1 MTPGSHW
8 SKEKPEMTDGPA
20 EKGTIRY
27 VMCEQCRTPNPA
39 SAANCSLCGKPMQK
53 ATEEMKVSVIA
64 CPKCKK
70 PLPAGSRFCGF
81 CGAAMT
87 PSPPEKA
94 PPPPSSPPPPRAP
107 AAVAP
112 GETQVFHGLE
122 IPNIE
127 VVLKEM
133 KPDGS
138 SGEEHKVEKEA
149 RVGQSNCEL
158 NYPDDVLLSP
168 RHSSISIREGKAFLK
183 DLGSRNGTFIKQRED
198 TELAAGDVFLLGREL
213 FRFEVESPQPDSE
226 SDKTQVLSGVP
237 DLASPPLKAS
247 LLHIRLNG
255 ETVDKCPLDKPETV
269 VGRTSGDL
277 MFKMDPYMSGKHAR
291 LKREPGRYILQDL
304 KSRNGIYLRIRGEVQ
319 LREGDEFFAGEQLF
333 RVHIKLAP

>member
-1 MTPGSHW
+1 
-8 SKEKPEMTDGPA
+8 MTDGA
-20 EKGTIRY
+20 AGNGTIRY
-27 VMCEQCRTPNPA
+27 VMCEHCRTPNPA
-39 SAANCSLCGKPMQK
+39 SAGNCSQCGKPMQK
-53 ATEEMKVSVIA
+53 ATEEMKVRVVN

-94 PPPPSSPPPPRAP
+94 PPSSPPPRAP
-107 AAVAP
+107 VADAP
-112 GETQVFHGLE
+112 DATQVFHGLE
-122 IPNIE
+122 IPKIE

-138 SGEEHKVEKEA
+138 IGEEHKVVKEA

-158 NYPDDVLLSP
+158 TYPDDVLLSP

-198 TELAAGDVFLLGREL
+198 KELVAGDVFLLGREL
-213 FRFEVESPQPDSE
+213 FRFEVESPPPDTESE
-226 SDKTQVLSGVP
+226 KTQVLSRVP

-304 KSRNGIYLRIRGEVQ
+304 KSRNGIYLRIRNEIQ
-319 LREGDEFFAGEQLF
+319 LREGDEFFAGEQIF
-333 RVHIKLAP
+333 RVQIKLAS

>member
-1 MTPGSHW
+1 
-8 SKEKPEMTDGPA
+8 MTDGPP
-20 EKGTIRY
+20 GNGIIRY
-27 VMCEQCRTPNPA
+27 VMCEHCRTPNPA
-39 SAANCSLCGKPMQK
+39 SVASCGQCGKPMQK
-53 ATEEMKVSVIA
+53 ATKEVKVRVVN

-87 PSPPEKA
+87 PSPPQKA
-94 PPPPSSPPPPRAP
+94 PPPSPPPRAP
-107 AAVAP
+107 VADAP
-112 GETQVFHGLE
+112 DATQVFHGLE
-122 IPNIE
+122 IPKIE
-127 VVLKEM
+127 VMLKEM

-138 SGEEHKVEKEA
+138 IGEEHKVVNEA

-158 NYPDDVLLSP
+158 TYPDDVLLSP
-168 RHSSISIREGKAFLK
+168 RHSSISIREGNAFLK
-183 DLGSRNGTFIKQRED
+183 DLGSRNGTFIKQRQD
-198 TELAAGDVFLLGREL
+198 KELAEGDVFLLGREL
-213 FRFEVESPQPDSE
+213 FRFEVESPPPDTESE
-226 SDKTQVLSGVP
+226 KTQVLSRVP

-255 ETVDKCPLDKPETV
+255 GTVDKCPLDKPETV

-304 KSRNGIYLRIRGEVQ
+304 KSRNGIYLRIRNEIQ
-319 LREGDEFFAGEQLF
+319 LREGDEFFAGEQIF
-333 RVHIKLAP
+333 RVQIKLAS